1 MLRNATDQ
9 LVIKPR
15 LSSTTRLLIAVAAVV
30 VVAAASLAGYLG
42 GRDAV
47 QMQLDS
53 RAREIDR
60 LHEALQQSREQRASL
75 DTELEAARGK
85 LEAAGDKLEEMR
97 HKLDETRSNLTKVTR
112 QLQIDQTAY
121 RELRQQ
127 LQESN
132 EQITRLG
139 SELKFY
145 RSIISPSDGESGVK
159 VQELRLDPTGAARQY
174 RYRLTLIQAL
184 DHEKPVSGVVRFEIE
199 GSQQDSSRTLSIP
212 GEGDDVISAEFKYFR
227 NLGGTFTLPEGFV
240 PTGIKVIFE
249 REAGGAVERDY
260 PWPMDETSRDL

>member
-1 MLRNATDQ
+1 MLRKATDQ

-15 LSSTTRLLIAVAAVV
+15 LSSTTRLLIAVAAVII
-30 VVAAASLAGYLG
+30 VAGASLAGYLG
-42 GRDAV
+42 GRGAV

-60 LHEALQQSREQRASL
+60 LHEALQETREQRAFL
-75 DTELEAARGK
+75 DTELDAAR
-85 LEAAGDKLEEMR
+85 DKLEEMR
-97 HKLDETRSNLTKVTR
+97 SKLDETRSSLTKVTR

-127 LQESN
+127 LEESN
-132 EQITRLG
+132 EQINRLG

-159 VQELRLDPTGAARQY
+159 VQELRLDPTGTDRQY

-184 DHEKPVSGVVRFEIE
+184 DHENTVSGVVRFEIE
-199 GSQQDSSRTLSIP
+199 GSQQDGSRTVSIP
-212 GEGDDVISAEFKYFR
+212 KQGDDTINAEFKYFR
-227 NLGGTFTLPEGFV
+227 NLAGTFTLPEGFL

-249 REAGGAVERDY
+249 RDEGGSVERDY
-260 PWPMDETSRDL
+260 PWPPDETGLES